1 MVIPETLVMAIS
13 APDVAYVG
21 VAAANGSQG
30 ENVFQTGSLTGS
42 PCNVENFIDTIS
54 LQMPIDAMI
63 DTRGL
68 EVDMSQSDFC
78 RMAS

>member
-1 MVIPETLVMAIS
+1 MKTPS
-13 APDVAYVG
+13 
-21 VAAANGSQG
+21 
-30 ENVFQTGSLTGS
+30 SLDL
-42 PCNVENFIDTIS
+42 PRDVENFIDTIS

-68 EVDMSQSDFC
+68 EVDMSPSDFC

>member
-1 MVIPETLVMAIS
+1 MLAWRRETA
-13 APDVAYVG
+13 DVLRTP
-21 VAAANGSQG
+21 S
-30 ENVFQTGSLTGS
+30 SLYL
-42 PCNVENFIDTIS
+42 PRNVENFIDTIS